1 MITDNIEPEILLRI
15 LKDEDSVEFLRKW
28 TEMREASSAR
38 GICQLAKY
46 SHVSEVTEAFKMGT
60 ELQGSRPL
68 IWREEAEDVEVELD
82 VSGMVVDCFMGPVT
96 RQTRLSGRAP
106 QTLMQTLRLAA
117 VGNLA
122 FNRAQ
127 EATKAIYRFMEQH
140 SGNNVVR
147 PYVPAA
153 IEDVGML
160 AASARFLTPAEYN
173 IFPEAGVPLPT
184 DVDPDHRLASFIATK
199 KFAFTA
205 DNWVECVEI
214 DWIGA
219 ERKPVK
225 RPIES
230 TAIRVGQIVEIS
242 VSFRTVTAGRGKAFI
257 VHLNSIRIL
266 SRSASMVLADLMAE
280 HRASSKQV
288 KALIGSAIPVQ
299 PRKRVVEDDL
309 LGEGSGGSVSTKRG
323 RVDDGQH
330 AMEQ

>member
-1 MITDNIEPEILLRI
+1 MTTNNIPPEILLRV
-15 LKDEDSVEFLRKW
+15 LKDDDSAEFLQKW

-38 GICQLAKY
+38 RICQLGKY
-46 SHVSEVTEAFKMGT
+46 SHVSEVAEAFKMGT
-60 ELQGSRPL
+60 ELQGFRPL
-68 IWREEAEDVEVELD
+68 IWRDEAEDVEVELD

-96 RQTRLSGRAP
+96 RQTRLSDRAP

-117 VGNLA
+117 VGNSA

-127 EATKAIYRFMEQH
+127 EATQAIYRFMEQH

-153 IEDVGML
+153 LEDVGML
-160 AASARFLTPAEYN
+160 AASARFLTPAQYN

-184 DVDPDHRLASFIATK
+184 DVDPDHRLAAFIATGN
-199 KFAFTA
+199 FAFTA

-214 DWIGA
+214 DWIGVK
-219 ERKPVK
+219 RKPVK
-225 RPIES
+225 RPIDS

-266 SRSASMVLADLMAE
+266 SRSASTLLADLMAE
-280 HRASSKQV
+280 HRASSKQAKV
-288 KALIGSAIPVQ
+288 FIGSSAPAQ

-309 LGEGSGGSVSTKRG
+309 LGEGSGGSIGSKRV
-323 RVDDGQH
+323 RMDDGQD
-330 AMEQ
+330 AMQQ